1 MNGKLEESILYLKA
15 CRNLELEVFNLYEAL
30 SKKINQPESSFI
42 LGFAYDSLKSTK
54 TIDAM
59 LDYFDLT
66 EIQNNNLKKEI
77 AELTKDV
84 LSFRKIVCRTNNIN
98 YEKAC
103 ESLKELSDLEN
114 KICALYDNYLQ
125 SSLLRAASDGF
136 SSLAIDSK
144 NFKKIFES
152 FIEQR
157 QRHRDTIL
165 ELIFSIES
173 KEADRLRN
181 ATPLVRYN
189 NPDAWIR
196 EPAFRNESAVS
207 TPQSTP

>member
-15 CRNLELEVFNLYEAL
+15 CRNLEVEVFNLYESL

-42 LGFAYDSLKSTK
+42 LGFAYDSLKSAK

-66 EIQNNNLKKEI
+66 EIQNTSSKKEVV
-77 AELTKDV
+77 ELTREV
-84 LSFRKIVCRTNNIN
+84 SLFHKIVCRTNSIN

-103 ESLKELSDLEN
+103 ESLKELSDMEN
-114 KICALYDNYLQ
+114 KMCVVYDSFLQ
-125 SSLLRAASDGF
+125 SSLVRVASDEF
-136 SSLAIDSK
+136 SNIVIDAK
-144 NFKKIFES
+144 NFKKIFET
-152 FIEQR
+152 FIQEKQG
-157 QRHRDTIL
+157 HRDTIL
-165 ELIFSIES
+165 ELIYAIES

-181 ATPLVRYN
+181 ATPLVRYS

-196 EPAFRNESAVS
+196 EPAFRTDSVAS
-207 TPQSTP
+207 TPQSAQ